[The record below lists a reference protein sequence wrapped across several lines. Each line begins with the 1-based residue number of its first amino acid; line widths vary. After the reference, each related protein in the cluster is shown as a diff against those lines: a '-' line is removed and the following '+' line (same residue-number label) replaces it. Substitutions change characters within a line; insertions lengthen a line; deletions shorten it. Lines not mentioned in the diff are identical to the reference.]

1 MTATQNV
8 KNPRRAG
15 TNQAAGVQGNDYPE
29 GQPMTTAYV
38 PTGTEYADLADA
50 LAEIGGR
57 LERAFDF
64 DSRECCWNSLDTCG
78 RIEYRIHRAPAES
91 SGYPSDEIEVGACCL
106 VDALRVARSEQD
118 PNSSADLLVE
128 HRANGW

>member
-1 MTATQNV
+1 
-8 KNPRRAG
+8 
-15 TNQAAGVQGNDYPE
+15 
-29 GQPMTTAYV
+29 MTTAYV
-38 PTGTEYADLADA
+38 PTGTEYADLVEA

-57 LERAFDF
+57 LEPASDF
-64 DSRECCWNSLDTCG
+64 DSRECGWNSLETCG

-106 VDALRVARSEQD
+106 IDAFRVAKSEQD

-128 HRANGW
+128 RRANGW